1 MLPLLLLLLGDVI
14 VEGQSPV
21 RHEFVVEGGTGCLL
35 VAHPTDMSG
44 GYEVIRPG
52 VPFSFYKFARPRVW
66 ALPAGTPLDSKWMED
81 PSVPRSEETL
91 ELNSSVPAA
100 EATAS
105 IVTRY
110 VIAGI
115 EGSRVRLRLQSDD
128 HFDDRGGRVRAGERS
143 TRKQLRAML
152 LTLAVETIVVV
163 LLLKRAWPSILPVVA
178 GVNLVSHPLLWTIF
192 AVLPSVALRES
203 IVTSDGTVVGEQA
216 LYFLPSVALLESL
229 VFVLEA
235 AAYRV
240 VARQPWRLALL
251 ASLLANA
258 LSYAAGLA
266 MAP

>member
-1 MLPLLLLLLGDVI
+1 MIAASLLLLLLGDVI
-14 VEGQSPV
+14 IEGNAPV
-21 RHEFVVEGGTGCLL
+21 RHEFVLEGGAGHLL
-35 VAHPTDMSG
+35 VAHPTDMAG
-44 GYEVIRPG
+44 GYVVVRPG

-66 ALPAGTPLDSKWMED
+66 ALKEGTPLDSKWMED

-91 ELNSSVPAA
+91 VPTSSVPAA

-115 EGSRVRLRLQSDD
+115 EGSRVRLRLQADD

-143 TRKQLRAML
+143 TRKQVLAMV

-163 LLLKRAWPSILPVVA
+163 LLLKRAWPAILPVVA
-178 GVNLVSHPLLWTIF
+178 GVNLVSHPLLW
-192 AVLPSVALRES
+192 AVYAAV
-203 IVTSDGTVVGEQA
+203 
-216 LYFLPSVALLESL
+216 PSVALLEAG
-229 VFVLEA
+229 VFLLEA